1 MDEGLAMNDERII
14 QLLVELREG
23 QKEQLAFSRDVTQ
36 RSLDAQHVAMDI
48 QRRSARLYKFVV
60 SVTLLIVVGL
70 AVFLYSITY

>member
-1 MDEGLAMNDERII
+1 MNDERII

>member
-1 MDEGLAMNDERII
+1 
-14 QLLVELREG
+14 
-23 QKEQLAFSRDVTQ
+23 VTQ

>member
-1 MDEGLAMNDERII
+1 MNEERII

-48 QRRSARLYKFVV
+48 QRRSARLYKVVV

-70 AVFLYSITY
+70 ALFIYSIAH

>member
-1 MDEGLAMNDERII
+1 MNDERII

-48 QRRSARLYKFVV
+48 QRRSARLYKIVV
-60 SVTLLIVVGL
+60 SVTLMIVVGL
-70 AVFLYSITY
+70 ALFIYSIAH

>member
-1 MDEGLAMNDERII
+1 MNDERII

-70 AVFLYSITY
+70 ALFIYSIAH

>member
-70 AVFLYSITY
+70 AGFLYSITY

>member
-1 MDEGLAMNDERII
+1 MNEERII

>member
-1 MDEGLAMNDERII
+1 MNDERII

-48 QRRSARLYKFVV
+48 QRRSARLYKVVV

-70 AVFLYSITY
+70 ALFIYSIAH